1 MREIVL
7 GAKATQLTK
16 YTIDALAWA
25 TNRRGHN
32 KWQGV
37 NVGDI
42 IYQYLLSHDVDLSVL
57 PAHTSVRD
65 PRMVNDI
72 FYINPQNLK
81 YTMKRLEAEGY
92 AILEVKG
99 KRFVSFEFKPD
110 VILTGHGV
118 RFVEKP
124 VHATEVHHI
133 PFKRAGAPTAGAP
146 TDIVLPMPEIPHTRY
161 HATEL
166 NELLDRWA
174 ERDPEAYA
182 KYADALETTLGV
194 LLDG

>member
-7 GAKATQLTK
+7 KSKAYALTR

-42 IYQYLLSHDVDLSVL
+42 IYQYLLAHDVDLSVE
-57 PAHTSVRD
+57 PAHKSRND
-65 PRMVNDI
+65 PRTVNDV

-81 YTMKRLEAEGY
+81 YTMRRLEAEGY
-92 AILEVKG
+92 ATLEVKG
-99 KRFVSFEFKPD
+99 KRFVSFEFNAD

-118 RFVEKP
+118 RFTEKA
-124 VHATEVHHI
+124 VHASEVHHI
-133 PFKRAGAPTAGAP
+133 PFKKAGVPTAGAP

-182 KYADALETTLGV
+182 RYADQLEITLGV